1 MKFNGDCFDIK
12 KTKQKT
18 KTKKKKI
25 KVRMLTISAVR
36 LHQLNTSISKFFL
49 FTSIEDMI
57 FHKYNIVCAGLYLHI
72 CF

>member
-18 KTKKKKI
+18 KQKKHKKNKKI

-36 LHQLNTSISKFFL
+36 
-49 FTSIEDMI
+49 
-57 FHKYNIVCAGLYLHI
+57 
-72 CF
+72 